1 MNMINVTGT
10 TNGIALYNGDSV
22 TCYPGSNQTDK
33 GKLQLEFNMARFVTR
48 LSSKNFCVTNPSFVV
63 TSRQSTTTGI
73 QQLLVSAGQA
83 SINGMDLIITDSIA
97 VNPPEQTGTFY
108 LVMRL
113 QRDDDNGQGN
123 VLGDLVVG
131 ATTTFQGVCLTYYD
145 EKPDPVDP
153 DFFYLAE
160 ITWDGEEF
168 TSIVEDEDKYGRLW
182 AEDILA
188 KINDPKHPNISRL
201 LLQEWIDR
209 VPDWYVSKEGDVE
222 FEAIEW
228 LPGRQNGNYTSA
240 DYGTG
245 KYGVQIKAVNDNK
258 TTVKKKASSILES
271 NTNLTVNT
279 EITNTK
285 LHWDIGALDIDIDS
299 TNNYTLDIDTPN
311 KIDIDSTNDIEID
324 STTKYQVK
332 GDTVTELLDAHQY
345 KLSDSTYT
353 DLVDELN
360 WVDGSNL
367 QHIFGKAK
375 LVYNKNNKKIIVYKN
390 NDSNIETLSNVTIQ
404 PDVTLGND
412 LAVGGDVTVTGE
424 VTATKVWNA
433 CYNDGIEWMEKEDY
447 EEKIEA
453 GDIVYFNDSGKVS
466 KYHDGINQTAIAG
479 VVSSKDTY
487 GFQLGGD
494 GLSENQRVPV
504 ALFGR
509 VWVKTDNT
517 GFKAGDFVSVDAC
530 GCVYKGDPHFY
541 NIFTLGIATKPEE
554 DGKVFI
560 LIK

>member
-228 LPGRQNGNYTSA
+228 LPGRQNGQYTSD

-245 KYGVQIKAVNDNK
+245 KYGYRIEAETDDSTKVNFKAP
-258 TTVKKKASSILES
+258 SILTS
-271 NTNLTVNT
+271 NNYLTVQGQA
-279 EITNTK
+279 TNTK
-285 LHWDIGALDIDIDS
+285 LHWDIGQIDIDIDS
-299 TNNYTLDIDTPN
+299 TNSYTLDIDTPN

-353 DLVDELN
+353 DLVNELN

-375 LVYNKNNKKIIVYKN
+375 LVYNKNNKKITVYKN
-390 NDSNIETLSNVTIQ
+390 NDNNIETLTNITVQ
-404 PDVTLGND
+404 PDVNLSNN
-412 LAVGGDVTVTGE
+412 LSVGGNVTVTGE

>member
-97 VNPPEQTGTFY
+97 INPPEQVGTFY

-228 LPGRQNGNYTSA
+228 LPGRQNGQYTSD

-245 KYGVQIKAVNDNK
+245 KYGYRIEAETDNSTKVNFKAP
-258 TTVKKKASSILES
+258 SILTS
-271 NTNLTVNT
+271 NNYLTVQGQA
-279 EITNTK
+279 TNTK
-285 LHWDIGALDIDIDS
+285 LHWDIGQIDVDIDS

-311 KIDIDSTNDIEID
+311 KIDIDADSDILINSD
-324 STTKYQVK
+324 TKYQVT

-353 DLVDELN
+353 DLIDELD
-360 WVDGSNL
+360 WIDGSNL

-375 LVYNKNNKKIIVYKN
+375 LVYNKNNKKITVYKN
-390 NDSNIETLSNVTIQ
+390 NDNNTETLSNITIQ
-404 PDVTLGND
+404 PDVNLSND
-412 LAVGGDVTVTGE
+412 LSVGGDVTVTGE
-424 VTATKVWNA
+424 VTASKVWNA

-447 EEKIEA
+447 EEEIEA
-453 GDIVYFNDSGKVS
+453 GDIVYFNGSGKVS